1 MWFEVALL
9 GSLFSAVGSLLNRQ
23 ILKDKPDSLV
33 YSLFFS
39 VVCSIFSLPL
49 FIYFFA
55 LPSNLYQWVGILI
68 LSGIAVLFNY
78 LIFTGYKYVSASWAR
93 TLSQTKYI
101 WIILFGM
108 LFLSEFISLKASLGM
123 VLIVAGSLLTIWR
136 GKNKSSIST
145 RGRTLI
151 LASALVMA
159 SYSVITKVV
168 LKDISPYVLT
178 FLLFFFPAIINLVLI
193 KNVKKKSVDLWKI
206 LPKRRF
212 ALIGIL
218 AVAMNLCLLIAL
230 SSGNVAQVT
239 IVFEFAAI
247 FLIIGEYFFLKER
260 EHLWKKLIALV
271 LAAIGVILVRS

>member
-1 MWFEVALL
+1 MWFEIALV
-9 GSLFSAVGSLLNRQ
+9 GSLFSAISSLLNRQ
-23 ILKDKPDSLV
+23 ILKDKPDSFV

-39 VVCSIFSLPL
+39 AVCSIFSLPL

-55 LPSNLYQWVGILI
+55 LPSNLYQWGGILV

-93 TLSQTKYI
+93 TLSQTKYV

-108 LFLSEFISLKASLGM
+108 LFLSEFISLKAFLGM
-123 VLIVAGSLLTIWR
+123 VLIVTGSLLTIWR
-136 GKNKSSIST
+136 GKNKNNVSGKGIV
-145 RGRTLI
+145 LI
-151 LASALVMA
+151 LASALIMA

-168 LKDISPYVLT
+168 LEDISPYVLT
-178 FLLFFFPAIINLVLI
+178 FYLFFFPAIINFALI
-193 KNVKKKSVDLWKI
+193 RNVKKRSVGLWKI
-206 LPKRRF
+206 LPKKRF
-212 ALIGIL
+212 ALIGIF

-260 EHLWKKLIALV
+260 EHLWKKLLALV
-271 LAAIGVILVRS
+271 LAAIGAILVRG